1 MPEDA
6 VLIQRHDGVATLVL
20 NRPEKLNAIND
31 DLIDGLMKALDSVER
46 DREIRVAVITGAGRG
61 FCTGGDIELMRELK
75 TGFHSAA
82 FRGFLEAGHALV
94 RKLRTLPKPVVA
106 SVNGPAAGGG
116 VSLALACDLRIA
128 SEQATFTPAFFR
140 LGLHPD
146 GGCTFT
152 LPRLVGMGRALES
165 FWVGEPMTASEA
177 KRLGA
182 INFLVSQESLADAT
196 AQLASRLAAAAPLPM
211 ALMKQAFYERIHTEL
226 ERVMD
231 HELEAQM
238 KCFAS
243 EDFNEGLRAFTEKR
257 PPKFRGN

>member
-6 VLIQRHDGVATLVL
+6 VLVRREDGIATIVL
-20 NRPEKLNAIND
+20 NRPEKLNAIED
-31 DLIDGLMKALDSVER
+31 DVRAGLMNALDSVER

-61 FCTGGDIELMRELK
+61 FCAGGDVEKMIELK

-82 FRGFLEAGHALV
+82 FRGYLEAGHALV
-94 RKLRTLPKPVVA
+94 RRLRAMPKPVVA
-106 SVNGPAAGGG
+106 SVNGPAAGAGM
-116 VSLALACDLRIA
+116 SLALACDLRIA
-128 SEQATFTPAFFR
+128 SEQATFTQAFLR

-146 GGCTFT
+146 WGATFT
-152 LPRLVGMGRALES
+152 LPRLVGMGRALEI
-165 FWVGEPMTASEA
+165 FWLGEPVTAEEA

-182 INFLVSQESLADAT
+182 VNFLVPHESLASET
-196 AQLASRLAAAAPLPM
+196 AQLAARLAAAAPLPI

-231 HELEAQM
+231 HELAAQM

-243 EDFNEGLRAFTEKR
+243 EDFSEGLRAFTEQR
-257 PPKFRGN
+257 PPKFKGS

>member
-6 VLIQRHDGVATLVL
+6 VLVCRHDGVATLLL
-20 NRPEKLNAIND
+20 NRPERLNAINESV
-31 DLIDGLMKALDSVER
+31 IEGLMNAIDSVER
-46 DREIRVAVITGAGRG
+46 DRDVRVAVITGAGRG
-61 FCTGGDIELMRELK
+61 FCAGGDIEQMKELK

-94 RKLRTLPKPVVA
+94 RRLRALPKPVVA

-128 SEQATFTPAFFR
+128 SEQATFTQAFSK

-146 GGCTFT
+146 WGGSFN
-152 LPRLVGMGRALES
+152 LPRMVGMGRALEM
-165 FWVGEPMTASEA
+165 FWLSEPMRAEEA
-177 KRLGA
+177 KHLGM
-182 INFLVSQESLADAT
+182 INFLVPHESLAQET
-196 AQLASRLAAAAPLPM
+196 AQLAARLAAAPPLPM
-211 ALMKQAFYERIHTEL
+211 ALMKQAFYERIHTQL

-243 EDFNEGLRAFTEKR
+243 QDFNEGLRAFTEKR
-257 PPKFRGN
+257 VAKFKGN

>member
-1 MPEDA
+1 MPEDD
-6 VLIQRHDGVATLVL
+6 VLVRRQNGVATLVL
-20 NRPEKLNAIND
+20 NRPERLNAIND
-31 DLIDGLMKALDSVER
+31 GLVEGLMNALDSVER
-46 DREIRVAVITGAGRG
+46 DRDVRVAVITGAGRG
-61 FCTGGDIELMRELK
+61 FCAGGDIDHMIELK

-82 FRGFLEAGHALV
+82 FRGFLEAGHMLV
-94 RKLRTLPKPVVA
+94 RKLRTLPKPVLA

-128 SEQATFTPAFFR
+128 SEQATFTQAFIK

-146 GGCTFT
+146 WGGTFN

-165 FWVGEPMTASEA
+165 FWLGEPVTAAEG
-177 KRLGA
+177 KRLGM
-182 INFLVSQESLADAT
+182 INFLVPHESLADET
-196 AQLASRLAAAAPLPM
+196 AQLAARLAAAPPLPM
-211 ALMKQAFYERIHTEL
+211 ALMKQDFYERIHKEF

-243 EDFNEGLRAFTEKR
+243 EDFNEGLRAFKEKR
-257 PPKFRGN
+257 APKFKGN

>member
-6 VLIQRHDGVATLVL
+6 VLVRRHNGVATLVL
-20 NRPEKLNAIND
+20 NRPERLNAIND
-31 DLIDGLMKALDSVER
+31 AVVEGLMHALDSVER
-46 DREIRVAVITGAGRG
+46 DREIRAAVITGAGRG
-61 FCTGGDIELMRELK
+61 FCSGGDIEQMKELK

-94 RKLRTLPKPVVA
+94 RKLQCLPKPVVA

-128 SEQATFTPAFFR
+128 SEQATFTQAFFK

-146 GGCTFT
+146 WGGSFF
-152 LPRLVGMGRALES
+152 LPRLVGTGRALEM
-165 FWVGEPMTASEA
+165 FWLSDPLRAEEA
-177 KRLGA
+177 KRLGMV
-182 INFLVSQESLADAT
+182 NFLVPHESLADET
-196 AQLASRLAAAAPLPM
+196 AQLAARLAAAASLPV

-226 ERVMD
+226 DRVMG

-243 EDFNEGLRAFTEKR
+243 DDFSEGLGAFTER
-257 PPKFRGN
+257 RAPKFKES

>member
-6 VLIQRHDGVATLVL
+6 VLIHRRDGVATLVL
-20 NRPEKLNAIND
+20 NRPEQLNAIND
-31 DLIDGLMKALDSVER
+31 GLIEGLMNALDSVER
-46 DREIRVAVITGAGRG
+46 DRDIRVAVITGGGRG
-61 FCTGGDIELMRELK
+61 FCAGGDIEQMKELK

-82 FRGFLEAGHALV
+82 FRGFLEAGHTVV

-128 SEQATFTPAFFR
+128 SEQASFTQGFLR

-146 GGCTFT
+146 WGGTFN

-165 FWVGEPMTASEA
+165 FWLGEPVTAAEA
-177 KRLGA
+177 KRLGVV
-182 INFLVSQESLADAT
+182 NFLVPHESLAEET
-196 AQLASRLAAAAPLPM
+196 AQLAAHLAAAPPLPM

-243 EDFNEGLRAFTEKR
+243 EDFSEGLRAFTEKR
-257 PPKFRGN
+257 VPKFKGS

>member
-6 VLIQRHDGVATLVL
+6 VLVRRHDGVATLVL
-20 NRPEKLNAIND
+20 NRPEELNAIND
-31 DLIDGLMKALDSVER
+31 SLIEGLMNALDSVER
-46 DREIRVAVITGAGRG
+46 DRDIRVAVITGSGRG
-61 FCTGGDIELMRELK
+61 FCAGGDIEQMKELN

-94 RKLRTLPKPVVA
+94 RKLRTMPKPVVA

-128 SEQATFTPAFFR
+128 SEQATFTQAFLR

-146 GGCTFT
+146 WGGSFT
-152 LPRLVGMGRALES
+152 LPRLVGMGRALEM
-165 FWVGEPMTASEA
+165 FWLSEPVRAEEA
-177 KRLGA
+177 KRLGM
-182 INFLVSQESLADAT
+182 INFLVPHESLAHET
-196 AQLASRLAAAAPLPM
+196 AQLAARLAAAPPLPM

-231 HELEAQM
+231 HELQAQM

-243 EDFNEGLRAFTEKR
+243 EDFSEGLRAFTEKR
-257 PPKFRGN
+257 APKFKGS

>member
-6 VLIQRHDGVATLVL
+6 VLVRRCDGVATIVL
-20 NRPEKLNAIND
+20 NRPEKLNAID
-31 DLIDGLMKALDSVER
+31 DSLRDGLMSALDSVER
-46 DREIRVAVITGAGRG
+46 DHEIRVAVITGAGRG
-61 FCTGGDIELMRELK
+61 FCAGGDLEQLKALK

-94 RKLRTLPKPVVA
+94 RKLRTMPKPVVA

-116 VSLALACDLRIA
+116 VGLALACDLRIA
-128 SEQATFTPAFFR
+128 SEQASFTQGFLR

-146 GGCTFT
+146 WGGTFN
-152 LPRLVGMGRALES
+152 LPRLVGMGRALEI
-165 FWVGEPMTASEA
+165 FWLNEPVTAEEA
-177 KRLGA
+177 KRLGV
-182 INFLVSQESLADAT
+182 INFLVPHESLAAET
-196 AQLASRLAAAAPLPM
+196 AQLAARLAAAPPLPM

-231 HELEAQM
+231 HELAAQM

-243 EDFNEGLRAFTEKR
+243 EDFSEGLRAFTEKR
-257 PPKFRGN
+257 APKFKGS

>member
-1 MPEDA
+1 MPEEA
-6 VLIQRHDGVATLVL
+6 VLIRRRDGVATLVL
-20 NRPEKLNAIND
+20 NRPEKLNAINAA
-31 DLIDGLMKALDSVER
+31 LIEGLTTALDSVER

-61 FCTGGDIELMRELK
+61 FCAGGDIEQMMELK

-82 FRGFLEAGHALV
+82 FRGFLEAGHGLV

-116 VSLALACDLRIA
+116 VGLALACDLRIA
-128 SEQATFTPAFFR
+128 SERATFTQAFAK

-146 GGCTFT
+146 WGGSFN
-152 LPRLVGMGRALES
+152 LPRLVGMGRALEM
-165 FWVGEPMTASEA
+165 FWLSEPVRAEEA
-177 KRLGA
+177 KRLGV
-182 INFLVSQESLADAT
+182 INFLVPHESLADET
-196 AQLASRLAAAAPLPM
+196 AQLSARLAAAAPLPM

-243 EDFNEGLRAFTEKR
+243 EDVNEGLRAFTEKR
-257 PPKFRGN
+257 PPKFKGS